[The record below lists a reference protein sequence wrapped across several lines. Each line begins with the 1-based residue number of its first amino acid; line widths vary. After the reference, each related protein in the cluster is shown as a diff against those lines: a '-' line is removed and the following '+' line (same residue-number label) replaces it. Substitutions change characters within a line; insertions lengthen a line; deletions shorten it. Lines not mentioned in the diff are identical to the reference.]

1 MAPRKCK
8 LTPKNTITPDPRGGW
23 LIDNKHRD
31 NLDNCTFEAG
41 ATITLGTAEAQADTA
56 PPARHKRAQTQAPAQ
71 TPAPAP
77 APQLSL
83 TPTATQTATATQAP
97 APAPAPAQSLQLPPE
112 LAELQELIGIY
123 QSAQGLGPY
132 AALAIVAAALWMKL
146 QRAQKTPRDTCQC
159 AQCRAARHST
169 EHHGHTHGHTH
180 GHPRTQK
187 TENENATCPTCD
199 ARRHEAA
206 DAADQS
212 DFD

>member
-1 MAPRKCK
+1 MAPRCK
-8 LTPKNTITPDPRGGW
+8 LTKKNTITPDPRGGW
-23 LIDNKHRD
+23 LIDDTHRD

-41 ATITLGTAEAQADTA
+41 ATITLGTAEAQADTT
-56 PPARHKRAQTQAPAQ
+56 PPTRHKRAQPQAPAQ
-71 TPAPAP
+71 APAPAP

-83 TPTATQTATATQAP
+83 TPTATQ

-112 LAELQELIGIY
+112 LQELQELIGIY

-146 QRAQKTPRDTCQC
+146 QRAQKTPRDACRCDQC
-159 AQCRAARHST
+159 TAARHSA
-169 EHHGHTHGHTH
+169 ELHKHHHGHHQGHSH